1 MDPTQPVIQ
10 SYVPTGPLKELVYA
24 ILYVRGLGTG
34 LALQRVYQN
43 IIINVGGNFH
53 TSSPFEDDIP
63 TENKATVWIN
73 GKHET
78 PFYLGHNG
86 TPEFYILAIKQGML
100 PFFTSV
106 PVRDTNET
114 ALPAEVWGPTSL
126 ITLQQELQM
135 CNDVASN
142 FVAIERHFTREVP
155 EPSAGV
161 LKKIAFLADA
171 LPTHTV
177 TQLCH
182 VTGYTRKRLWQE
194 VLKHFGSS
202 IKEMQG
208 IIRFDNHLKAISEN
222 TQKNFSALHTFY
234 DQAHF
239 IHDFKSRT
247 RLTPNQYRLLC
258 NHYPQIRRH
267 PNFIP
272 INKETFLQFYCT
284 GVL

>member
-1 MDPTQPVIQ
+1 MDPTLPVIQ

-53 TSSPFEDDIP
+53 TSSPFEDDTP

-86 TPEFYILAIKQGML
+86 TPEFYILAVKQGML

-114 ALPAEVWGPTSL
+114 ALPAEVWGPTS
-126 ITLQQELQM
+126 IIALQQELQM
-135 CNDVASN
+135 SNDVASN
-142 FVAIERHFTREVP
+142 FAAIERHFTHEVP

-177 TQLCH
+177 AQLCH

-258 NHYPQIRRH
+258 NHYTQIRRH

-272 INKETFLQFYCT
+272 INKETFLQFYYT